1 MTVSTRR
8 KVLKGLGVAAPVVWV
23 TPVVTSVVLP
33 AHAQTTTPEEEP
45 EPAPQMFAIGDT
57 GPGGGI
63 VFYLEP
69 GSDGTMGL
77 EAATADQ
84 STAAQ
89 WGCFSPVDVIGATG
103 TAIGT
108 GALNTQAILDENCTD
123 TPDAAMAA
131 ANVGPGWFLPSVD
144 ELNAMYTELHLNG
157 LGGIAGGSYWS
168 SSQSSADDARNHD
181 FFDGVQRVFDK
192 NYTLRVRA
200 VRAF

>member
-89 WGCFSPVDVIGATG
+89 WGCFSPVDVTGATG

-108 GALNTQAILDENCTD
+108 GALNTQAILDENCTN

-144 ELNAMYTELHLNG
+144 ELNEMYTELHLNG

-192 NYTLRVRA
+192 NFTLRVRA

>member
-89 WGCFSPVDVIGATG
+89 WGCFSPVDVTGATG

-144 ELNAMYTELHLNG
+144 ELNEMYTELHLNG
-157 LGGIAGGSYWS
+157 LGGFADGFYWS
-168 SSQSSADDARNHD
+168 SSQSSADARYRD
-181 FFDGVQRVFDK
+181 FFSGGQFVHGKIFA
-192 NYTLRVRA
+192 LRVRA
-200 VRAF
+200 VRTF

>member
-89 WGCFSPVDVIGATG
+89 WGCFSPVDVTGATG

-192 NYTLRVRA
+192 NFTLRVRA